1 MMADFEIKD
10 DGTIVHKQTVVYT
23 SQESKEQALYT
34 EYNRL
39 VYEVMG
45 HPDRF
50 TTAEI
55 EAKKQRMKEIEATGV
70 RLNNDKALK
79 MQMAKIKLQTQPH
92 GNNSVLAAAIDNF
105 KKQND

>member
-1 MMADFEIKD
+1 MADFEIKD
-10 DGTIVHKQTVVYT
+10 DGTIVREQTVVYT
-23 SQESKEQALYT
+23 PDESKEQALYA

-55 EAKKQRMKEIEATGV
+55 EAKKQRMKEIETNGV
-70 RLNNDKALK
+70 LLNNNKALK
-79 MQMAKIKLQTQPH
+79 LQMAKIKLQTETR
-92 GNNSVLAAAIDNF
+92 GDNSVLAAAIEKF
-105 KKQND
+105 KKQNG